1 MNLARPLLLLALTL
15 APLMALTIGSPLPQL
30 TLSADEGGKLDGS
43 AFDSNTL
50 RGKVYVIFYVDPD
63 EKDLNNAFSEAL
75 KKADLDKERF
85 ASVAVINMDA
95 TWLPN
100 FAIASALK
108 KKQKRYP
115 DTLYVKDLDKKGV
128 GTWQVADDNSDIIIT
143 DRSGNV
149 LYVHEGKVPEKS
161 FGSIITLIKEHM

>member
-1 MNLARPLLLLALTL
+1 MKISRALLLLALTL
-15 APLMALTIGSPLPQL
+15 TPLMALSVGNALPQL

-43 AFDSNTL
+43 AFDSDRL

-75 KKADLDKERF
+75 KKADLDKSRF

-100 FAIASALK
+100 FAIASALEE
-108 KKQKRYP
+108 KQKRYP

-128 GTWQVADDNSDIIIT
+128 GVWQVADDNSDIIIT

-149 LYVHEGKVPEKS
+149 LYVHEGEVPQES